1 MGFLVVAVVLLLLLV
16 AAINIVRTP
25 SRRSTALV
33 TARRH
38 GGPRATGLPVGRIV
52 YSDAEGTAR
61 PLTARRLPLTGKP
74 DYVVLTPDGRRV
86 PVEIKSARLRRPRQG
101 EPIPRREDVLQLAT
115 YLIILDDLYTPPP
128 RYGVLRYANAT
139 FEVPY
144 TPDLRAETLDL
155 VAAMQALDDAGP
167 DNTRARG
174 GDEGPAGT
182 PSIPLCRA
190 CAFKR
195 VCDDAAV

>member
-1 MGFLVVAVVLLLLLV
+1 MGLLVVAVVLLLLLM
-16 AAINIVRTP
+16 AAINIARTP
-25 SRRSTALV
+25 SRRSTPRP
-33 TARRH
+33 RRY
-38 GGPRATGLPVGRIV
+38 GGPRATGLPAGRIV

-86 PVEIKSARLRRPRQG
+86 PVELKSARLRRPRQG
-101 EPIPRREDVLQLAT
+101 EPIPRHEDVLQLTT
-115 YLIILDDLYTPPP
+115 YLIILDDLYAPPP

-144 TPDLRAETLDL
+144 TSDLRAEALEI
-155 VAAMQALDDAGP
+155 VAAMQALDAAGP
-167 DNTRARG
+167 DNAPARG
-174 GDEGPAGT
+174 DDEGPMGT

-190 CAFKR
+190 CAFKE
-195 VCDDAAV
+195 VCDDTAV